1 MLKTI
6 KLEKASRAKASE
18 YNVFRAIKVM
28 PAAIIPKPMTNMT
41 IEPTKATIFIVIFL
55 SKARSTSMQESFL
68 KFLMLTTRSKIQT
81 IIPRAQP
88 TGAKTN

>member
-6 KLEKASRAKASE
+6 KLEKASRAKARE